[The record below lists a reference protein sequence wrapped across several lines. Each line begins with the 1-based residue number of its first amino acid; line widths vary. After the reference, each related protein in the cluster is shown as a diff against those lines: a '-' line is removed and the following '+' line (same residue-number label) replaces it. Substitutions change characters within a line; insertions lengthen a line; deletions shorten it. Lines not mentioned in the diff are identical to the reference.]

1 MYLGN
6 SSDNELYK
14 QPITIKRSK
23 GATAGIIHSWIKIN
37 SWAIESP
44 EQNAKR
50 VYWHSS
56 SCLVFI

>member
-23 GATAGIIHSWIKIN
+23 GATAGIIHS
-37 SWAIESP
+37 
-44 EQNAKR
+44 
-50 VYWHSS
+50 
-56 SCLVFI
+56 

>member
-23 GATAGIIHSWIKIN
+23 GATAGN
-37 SWAIESP
+37 YP
-44 EQNAKR
+44 FMN
-50 VYWHSS
+50 
-56 SCLVFI
+56 

>member
-23 GATAGIIHSWIKIN
+23 GAQQELSIH
-37 SWAIESP
+37 E
-44 EQNAKR
+44 
-50 VYWHSS
+50 
-56 SCLVFI
+56 